1 MLRTINITR
10 NSTSRIVS
18 RCMSSTQ
25 FSSRHVGPTVQDQ
38 DNMLKSLGF
47 ESMNDLI
54 DSTVPETIRVRE
66 SLDLPAGLSEHEALK
81 TISDIASKNTLPSTN
96 AIGQGYHGTYV

>member
-1 MLRTINITR
+1 
-10 NSTSRIVS
+10 
-18 RCMSSTQ
+18 MSSTQ
-25 FSSRHVGPTVQDQ
+25 FASRHIGPTVQDQ

-66 SLDLPAGLSEHEALK
+66 SLDLPAALSEHEALK
-81 TISDIASKNTLPSTN
+81 TISDIASRTHYPVPMQLDRVITKRTICQRQRRLIELQTFMNHS
-96 AIGQGYHGTYV
+96 